1 MAASSFNDTHLMR
14 QAAMT
19 PSFRLAR
26 HLSLIAALA
35 TLVVAGGAQAQQKAP
50 PSVGIAEEA
59 VISGKVIDINADTKA
74 VLVQGPRGNVVE
86 LVAGDEARNFGN
98 IRKGDIVTL
107 TRGAAVVAQLEPVGS
122 KDVAMAEQVDRTSR
136 AAEGGKPGLTREV
149 TTTVTGQI
157 TSVDAKA
164 RTVTFRGPRENLR
177 TVKVQDPAID
187 LAAIKVGQMV
197 KIVLREVIAINVKSP
212 SAG

>member
-1 MAASSFNDTHLMR
+1 MV
-14 QAAMT
+14 
-19 PSFRLAR
+19 PSFRLPFRLLPVA
-26 HLSLIAALA
+26 LVAALA
-35 TLVVAGGAQAQQKAP
+35 LGAATAHAQPKTP
-50 PSVGIAEEA
+50 PAVGIAEEA
-59 VISGKVIDINADTKA
+59 VLSGKVIDIDPDTKA

-107 TRGAAVVAQLEPVGS
+107 TRGAVLVAGLEPVGS
-122 KDVAMAEQVDRTSR
+122 KDVAMAEQVERTSR

-149 TTTVTGQI
+149 TTTVTGQV
-157 TSVDAKA
+157 TRVDANA
-164 RTVTFRGPRENLR
+164 RTLTFRGPRENLR

-187 LAAIKVGQMV
+187 LASIKVGQMV
-197 KIVLREVIAINVKSP
+197 KIVLREVIAISVKSP